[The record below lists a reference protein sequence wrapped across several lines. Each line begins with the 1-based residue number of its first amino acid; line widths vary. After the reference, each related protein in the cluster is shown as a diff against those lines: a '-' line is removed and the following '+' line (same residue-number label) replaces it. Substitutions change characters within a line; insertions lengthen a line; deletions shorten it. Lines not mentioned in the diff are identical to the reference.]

1 MSKLNAI
8 FKLSFR
14 LYIFLII
21 INLKIFEVNSF
32 NIENKLIY
40 KKQLGSSD
48 KLFMI
53 YKTGLYIYNNKF
65 SNLTSIYEFNNE
77 QKNLL
82 NENNE
87 INILASDFKIKD
99 SDYYFSAIN
108 NFLFIYNTQSKNTY
122 FYQIC
127 NEPNI
132 KPIMMRKNNSTL
144 YLYLIKGN
152 SIILNKFF
160 LHSNHNTEEI
170 KKSTLYKF
178 NKSSLINCKMN

>member
-14 LYIFLII
+14 LYIFIII

-65 SNLTSIYEFNNE
+65 SKLTNIYKLNNE
-77 QKNLL
+77 QKNLF

-87 INILASDFKIKD
+87 INILASDFNIKD
-99 SDYYFSAIN
+99 TEYYLNVIN
-108 NFLFIYNTQSKNTY
+108 NFLFIYNTKSKNFFFINY
-122 FYQIC
+122 IMSQI
-127 NEPNI
+127 
-132 KPIMMRKNNSTL
+132 
-144 YLYLIKGN
+144 
-152 SIILNKFF
+152 
-160 LHSNHNTEEI
+160 
-170 KKSTLYKF
+170 
-178 NKSSLINCKMN
+178 